1 MRNTT
6 DTLRRGLDS
15 TLANWPL
22 IAIRIAESILF
33 LGIVIACVVAAIVP
47 VAVSAGLSKFDLPVI
62 ANPDEAPGAIAGFL
76 INHWI
81 LILYALAIFTL
92 LLVILI
98 AIHSFVEAGNAQVL
112 VDAEHAPKFQAFNME
127 RWMRGGRGGWWGVF
141 WIYNAAWTVAG
152 IILLVPLMLTI
163 VAMFLV
169 QATGPKIA
177 LGCFGL
183 AITFI
188 IGIPL
193 AVLTAIWTQKA
204 IAVCVARGLGGRA
217 SLSQAWAAIRADFG
231 RHFAVAF
238 LLMAITFG
246 GSMVISMFT
255 SPMSLLS
262 SSAAHGVAPLVSLMF
277 APMRIITSLLQSVF
291 SAGIGLWFL
300 ASFVGMTEERG

>member
-33 LGIVIACVVAAIVP
+33 LAIVIASVVAAIVP
-47 VAVSAGLSKFDLPVI
+47 FFVSAGFSNFNI
-62 ANPDEAPGAIAGFL
+62 ENPDEVPNAIVGFL

-81 LILYALAIFTL
+81 LIVYALAVFML
-92 LLVILI
+92 LLVVLI

-112 VDAEHAPKFQAFNME
+112 VDAEHAPKFQAFNMG

-152 IILLVPLMLTI
+152 IILLVPLTLTI
-163 VAMFLV
+163 AVMLLV
-169 QATGPKIA
+169 SEAGPRIA

-183 AITFI
+183 AITFL

-193 AVLTAIWTQKA
+193 AVMTAIWTQKA
-204 IAVCVARGLGGRA
+204 IAVCVARGLPGRA
-217 SLSQAWAAIRADFG
+217 SLAQAWAGIRADFG

-255 SPMSLLS
+255 APMSLMS
-262 SSAAHGVAPLVSLMF
+262 GAAGHGAPLVSLMF
-277 APMRIITSLLQSVF
+277 APMRIVSSFLQSIF
-291 SAGIGLWFL
+291 SAAVGLWFL
-300 ASFVGMTEERG
+300 ASFIGMTEERG

>member
-1 MRNTT
+1 M
-6 DTLRRGLDS
+6 S
-15 TLANWPL
+15 
-22 IAIRIAESILF
+22 F
-33 LGIVIACVVAAIVP
+33 
-47 VAVSAGLSKFDLPVI
+47 AGLSRSDLPSI
-62 ANPDEAPGAIAGFL
+62 DNPDDVPNAIAGFL
-76 INHWI
+76 ISHWM

-112 VDAEHAPKFQAFNME
+112 VDAEHAPKFQAFNMD
-127 RWMRGGRGGWWGVF
+127 RWLRGGRGGWWGVF

-169 QATGPKIA
+169 SEAGPKIA
-177 LGCFGL
+177 LGCAGL

-193 AVLTAIWTQKA
+193 AVMTAIWTQKA
-204 IAVCVARGLGGRA
+204 IAVCVARAVGGRA
-217 SLSQAWAAIRADFG
+217 ALGQAWAAIRGDFG

-246 GSMVISMFT
+246 GSMFISMFT
-255 SPMSLLS
+255 APMSLM
-262 SSAAHGVAPLVSLMF
+262 ANAGHGAEPLVNLMF
-277 APMRIITSLLQSVF
+277 APMRIVSSLLQSVF
-291 SAGIGLWFL
+291 SAAVGLWFL
-300 ASFVGMTEERG
+300 ASFIGMTEER

>member
-6 DTLRRGLDS
+6 DTLRRGFDS

-33 LGIVIACVVAAIVP
+33 IGIVIACVVAVIIP
-47 VAVSAGLSKFDLPVI
+47 VAVSAGFSRFDVD
-62 ANPDEAPGAIAGFL
+62 NPEDVPNAIAGFL

-81 LILYALAIFTL
+81 LIVYGLAIFTL
-92 LLVILI
+92 LLVLLI

-141 WIYNAAWTVAG
+141 WIYNFAWSVAG
-152 IILLVPLMLTI
+152 IILLIPLTLTI
-163 VAMFLV
+163 VMMLLV
-169 QATGPKIA
+169 PATGPKIA

-183 AITFI
+183 AITFL

-193 AVLTAIWTQKA
+193 AVITAIWTQKA
-204 IAVCVARGLGGRA
+204 IAVCVARGVAGRA
-217 SLSQAWAAIRADFG
+217 ALSQAWAAIRADFG

-255 SPMSLLS
+255 APMSIMS
-262 SSAAHGVAPLVSLMF
+262 GAAGHGAAPLVSLMF
-277 APMRIITSLLQSVF
+277 APMRIVSSLLQSVF
-291 SAGIGLWFL
+291 SAAVGLWFL
-300 ASFVGMTEERG
+300 ASFIGMTEERG

>member
-1 MRNTT
+1 LRNTT
-6 DTLRRGLDS
+6 DTLRRGFDS

-33 LGIVIACVVAAIVP
+33 VGIVIACVIAAIVP
-47 VAVSAGLSKFDLPVI
+47 VAVSAGLSGFNDLPAI
-62 ANPDEAPGAIAGFL
+62 ANPDEAPNAIAGFL

-127 RWMRGGRGGWWGVF
+127 RWLRGGRGGWWGVF

-152 IILLVPLMLTI
+152 IILLVPLILTI
-163 VAMFLV
+163 VAMFLIP
-169 QATGPKIA
+169 QTGGKIA
-177 LGCFGL
+177 VGCGGL
-183 AITFI
+183 AISFI

-193 AVLTAIWTQKA
+193 AVMTAVWTQKA

-217 SLSQAWAAIRADFG
+217 SLSQAWAGIRADFG
-231 RHFAVAF
+231 RHIAVAF

-246 GSMVISMFT
+246 GSMMISMFT
-255 SPMSLLS
+255 APMSIMS
-262 SSAAHGVAPLVSLMF
+262 GASHGAAPLVSLMF
-277 APMRIITSLLQSVF
+277 APMRIVTSLLQSIF
-291 SAGIGLWFL
+291 SAAVGLWFL
-300 ASFVGMTEERG
+300 ASFIGMTEEQG